1 MAAKLIY
8 STDSSNQNCPKCNKE
23 LRKCKCSSSS
33 ATNPAKDGVVRVGRE
48 TKGKKGKG
56 ISTITGLPLDEF
68 DLKDLAKQLK
78 AKCGCGGTVKNGV
91 IEIQGDHRDLL
102 VKELTSKGYTAKKA
116 GG

>member
-8 STDSSNQNCPKCNKE
+8 STDSNNQNCPTCNKE

-33 ATNPAKDGVVRVGRE
+33 TQAPSKDGIVRVGRE

-56 ISTITGLPLDEF
+56 ISTISGLPLDDF
-68 DLKDLAKQLK
+68 DLKELAKQLK
-78 AKCGCGGTVKNGV
+78 AKCGCGGTIKNGV

-102 VKELTSKGYTAKKA
+102 VKELTTKGYKAKKS

>member
-33 ATNPAKDGVVRVGRE
+33 TPTPSKDGVVRVGRE

-102 VKELTSKGYTAKKA
+102 VKELTTKGYKAKKA

>member
-8 STDSSNQNCPKCNKE
+8 STESSNQHCPKCNKE
-23 LRKCKCSSSS
+23 LRKCKCSTPNTKTPS
-33 ATNPAKDGVVRVGRE
+33 KDGVIRVGRE

-56 ISTITGLPLDEF
+56 ISTITGLPLDGY
-68 DLKDLAKQLK
+68 DLKELAKYLK
-78 AKCGCGGTVKNGV
+78 AKCGCGGTVKNGT

-102 VKELTSKGYTAKKA
+102 VKELEKKGYKVKKS